1 MLAYKKGFAMSDIT
15 YAQVLHPTDFSESD
29 APAFAHALRIA
40 LAGQDELTL
49 LHVRPEQERFSWE
62 DFPHVRATLLRW
74 LHLLPPAQQKGLELG
89 DMEVM
94 KVTKSGDD
102 PVAALH
108 AHLED
113 NPTDLMV
120 LATHQYTGIDRLLH
134 RPKAETMA
142 RYPRLK
148 TLFVP
153 RIGEGFVSVEDG
165 AISLKHVLIP
175 VDFSPDPQIALD
187 AAVSLL
193 RLLKV
198 TDAEL
203 TIIHVSAA
211 NEGPPLV
218 LPADEGW
225 TVNRYLVEGEP
236 VETILE
242 VAKEKHPDLIVMA
255 TEGHNGFLDALRGSM
270 TERVVREAR
279 CPVLA
284 VPVK

>member
-1 MLAYKKGFAMSDIT
+1 MSDIS

-29 APAFAHALRIA
+29 AVAFAHALRIA
-40 LAGQDELTL
+40 LAGQDELAL
-49 LHVRPEQERFSWE
+49 LHVTTEDEQGFSWE

-74 LHLLPPAQQKGLELG
+74 LHLLPPTQQKGLELG

-94 KVTKSGDD
+94 KVTKPGDD

-165 AISLKHVLIP
+165 SITLKHILVP

-203 TIIHVSAA
+203 TIIHVSEE
-211 NEGPPLV
+211 NEGPPLN
-218 LPADEGW
+218 LPVDEGW
-225 TVNRYLVEGEP
+225 TVHRYLVEGEP

-255 TEGHNGFLDALRGSM
+255 TEGHHGFLDALRGSM

-279 CPVLA
+279 CPVMA